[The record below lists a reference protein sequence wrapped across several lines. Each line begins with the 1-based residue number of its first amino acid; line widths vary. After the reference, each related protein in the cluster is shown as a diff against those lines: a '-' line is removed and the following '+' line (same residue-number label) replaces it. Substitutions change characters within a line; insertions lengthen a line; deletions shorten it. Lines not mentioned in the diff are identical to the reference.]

1 MSLAELVQSSGWKNF
16 IAKLYGLGASVVI
29 VGALFKIQHWPM
41 AGTML
46 TVGLLTE
53 AIIFFFSAFEP
64 LHEEVDW
71 TLVYPELAGIP
82 AEEDAVELQ
91 SHGGRSRGISGGAG
105 GGGYVGGGGGYVG
118 GDAHAG
124 GGEHAGGSGH
134 AGGGGYVG
142 GGGGYVRGGGGY
154 VGGGGYIGG
163 GGGSAALAKFD
174 EMLENAEITPEL
186 FQKLGAGM
194 KKFSESTSNISAMGD
209 IANASSKFMNTMDTA
224 NDSLN
229 KLADSYQNT
238 TKIINETG
246 FNYKN
251 IADSLSVIE
260 IGGKSYQQQLESLN
274 KNLSALNAVYELQR
288 KGADDHLKESE
299 NLYKELQG
307 LMKNLTDSAGDTT
320 KYREQ
325 VSKLNE
331 NLSALNN
338 VYGNMLAAMN
348 VK

>member
-29 VGALFKIQHWPM
+29 VGALFKIQHWPL

-82 AEEDAVELQ
+82 DDDMDELPVQ
-91 SHGGRSRGISGGAG
+91 SSRYRGR
-105 GGGYVGGGGGYVG
+105 GYEGGGGGG
-118 GDAHAG
+118 A
-124 GGEHAGGSGH
+124 
-134 AGGGGYVG
+134 
-142 GGGGYVRGGGGY
+142 
-154 VGGGGYIGG
+154 
-163 GGGSAALAKFD
+163 GSAALAKFD
-174 EMLENAEITPEL
+174 EMLEKADITPEL
-186 FQKLGAGM
+186 FQNLGVGM
-194 KKFSESTSNISAMGD
+194 KKLSETTSNINAMGD
-209 IANASSKFMNTMDTA
+209 ISTASAKYKDTIAYANE
-224 NDSLN
+224 SLE
-229 KLADSYQNT
+229 KLAESYQNT
-238 TKIINETG
+238 TKVINETG
-246 FNYKN
+246 SNYKN

-260 IGGKSYQQQLESLN
+260 MGGKSYQEQLEALN
-274 KNLSALNAVYELQR
+274 KNLSALNAVYELQK
-288 KGADDHLKESE
+288 KGADEHLKESDKLF
-299 NLYKELQG
+299 NGVQD

-325 VSKLNE
+325 ITKLND